1 MSVELHPW
9 RPVDERVVDEGL
21 EQAHQRLP
29 PAPQRLQGALARAP
43 AFVRRSF
50 SEDLLFQESIR

>member
-1 MSVELHPW
+1 MSIELHPW

-43 AFVRRSF
+43 AFV
-50 SEDLLFQESIR
+50 